1 MGMILT
7 QPHSFSCSNLTAIVF
22 ASFVFEQGTYNNI
35 ISIFS
40 LIRKCY
46 HNFMQKII
54 LFAKKQNFSK
64 NKFITEKFSKGKIIV
79 AKKSSKKLYIV
90 LEEQ

>member
-1 MGMILT
+1 
-7 QPHSFSCSNLTAIVF
+7 
-22 ASFVFEQGTYNNI
+22 
-35 ISIFS
+35 
-40 LIRKCY
+40 
-46 HNFMQKII
+46 MQKII